1 MTMKHF
7 VLGFMLLLGTNAL
20 AQEGIDSSISLAF
33 SLPPLDSLM
42 ELAVRNHPATQ
53 LNEAM
58 ADASYEK
65 WRVQKRSWSTN
76 VGGFYN
82 YSLGN
87 QSLLIAGSVQSDI
100 TNIANG
106 YRYGLNVTL
115 PLSELVQRGP
125 RVKAAKAEYD
135 ASLHKIEDVGNVIRR
150 QVVEEYYNLLA
161 AQEMVFIKSKA
172 YESAKINEKMANK
185 LYREGSTTAL
195 EYARVLEMTGTAESE
210 YVLAKRDFNTIYKQ
224 FEVLIGTPLQALT
237 TAKP

>member
-1 MTMKHF
+1 MRF
-7 VLGFMLLLGTNAL
+7 LSLFLGVLLLISTSGK
-20 AQEGIDSSISLAF
+20 AQSGIDSSISLAF
-33 SLPPLDSLM
+33 ALPPLDSLM

-53 LNEAM
+53 LNQSM
-58 ADASYEK
+58 ADASFEK
-65 WRVQKRSWSTN
+65 LRVQKRSWSTN
-76 VGGFYN
+76 AGGFFN

-87 QSLLIAGSVQSDI
+87 QSLLISGTAQSDI

-106 YRYGLNVTL
+106 YRYGVNVSL
-115 PLSELVQRGP
+115 PLSEVIQRGP

-135 ASLHKIEDVGNVIRR
+135 ASLFKVEDVANVIRR

-161 AQEMVFIKSKA
+161 AQEIVFIKSKA

-224 FEVLIGTPLQALT
+224 FEVLLGTPLQSLLPT
-237 TAKP
+237 KP

>member
-1 MTMKHF
+1 MIKR
-7 VLGFMLLLGTNAL
+7 VLFGLLMLIGFHAR
-20 AQEGIDSSISLAF
+20 AQEGLDSNISLAF

-53 LNEAM
+53 LNQAM
-58 ADASYEK
+58 ADASFEK
-65 WRVQKRSWSTN
+65 WKVQKRSWSTN
-76 VGGFYN
+76 AGGFFN

-87 QSLLIAGSVQSDI
+87 QSLLISGTAQSDI

-106 YRYGLNVTL
+106 YRYGVNVTL

-135 ASLHKIEDVGNVIRR
+135 ASVYKIEDVGNVIRR

-161 AQEMVFIKSKA
+161 AQELVLIKSKA

-237 TAKP
+237 NTKP